1 VSAVQN
7 RLSENCPL
15 CNQYGEIFY
24 RDRYFCCNGCSGI
37 FMASGFLPSPE
48 EERKIYME
56 HINDVTDVR
65 YQNFASP
72 IINAV
77 KNNFSINS
85 LGLDFG
91 SGTGPVI
98 SKVLGDNKYNLMQY
112 DPYFCN
118 DTYALHL
125 KYDYIVCC
133 EVIEHFHSPSK
144 EFELLKSL
152 LKPNGHLYCMTHLYD
167 NEIDFDS
174 WYYKND
180 NTHVFIYQRETLV
193 KIKDRYKFS
202 SLTIED
208 RLMTFKN

>member
-1 VSAVQN
+1 VSTVQN

-24 RDRYFCCNGCSGI
+24 RDRFFCCNECSGI
-37 FMASGFLPSPE
+37 FMASGFLPNLE
-48 EERKIYME
+48 EERKRYE
-56 HINDVTDVR
+56 QHKNDVTNVN
-65 YQNFASP
+65 YQNFVLP

-91 SGTGPVI
+91 AGTGPVI
-98 SKVLGDNKYNLMQY
+98 SKVLGDNGYKLRQF
-112 DPYFCN
+112 DPFFCN
-118 DTYALHL
+118 DTDALQL

-144 EFELLKSL
+144 EFELLKNL
-152 LKPNGHLYCMTHLYD
+152 LKPNGHLYCMTHLYAK
-167 NEIDFDS
+167 EIDFDN

-180 NTHVFIYQRETLV
+180 ITHVFIYQRETLV
-193 KIKDRYKFS
+193 KIKGRYKFS

-208 RLMTFKN
+208 RLLTFKN

>member
-1 VSAVQN
+1 
-7 RLSENCPL
+7 
-15 CNQYGEIFY
+15 
-24 RDRYFCCNGCSGI
+24 
-37 FMASGFLPSPE
+37 MASGFLPSPE

-98 SKVLGDNKYNLMQY
+98 SKVLGDNRYKLMQY

-144 EFELLKSL
+144 EFELLKNL

-167 NEIDFDS
+167 NKIDFDN

>member
-1 VSAVQN
+1 MSTVQN

-24 RDRYFCCNGCSGI
+24 RDRYYCCNGCSGI
-37 FMASGFLPSPE
+37 FVAPGFLPSPE
-48 EERKIYME
+48 EEKLRYEE

-65 YQNFASP
+65 YQNFVSP

-77 KNNFSINS
+77 KKNFSINS

-98 SKVLGDNKYNLMQY
+98 SKVLGDNRYKLMQF

-118 DTYALHL
+118 DTYALQL

-144 EFELLKSL
+144 EFELLKNL

-167 NEIDFDS
+167 NKIDFDN

-180 NTHVFIYQRETLV
+180 KTHVFIYQRETLV
-193 KIKDRYKFS
+193 KIKDLYKFS

-208 RLMTFKN
+208 RLITFKN

>member
-1 VSAVQN
+1 
-7 RLSENCPL
+7 
-15 CNQYGEIFY
+15 
-24 RDRYFCCNGCSGI
+24 
-37 FMASGFLPSPE
+37 MASGFLPNLE
-48 EERKIYME
+48 EERKRYE
-56 HINDVTDVR
+56 QHKNDVTNVK
-65 YQNFASP
+65 YQNFVLP

-77 KNNFSINS
+77 KNNFSTNS

-91 SGTGPVI
+91 AGTGPVI
-98 SKVLGDNKYNLMQY
+98 SKILGDNGYKLRQF
-112 DPYFCN
+112 DPFFCN
-118 DTYALHL
+118 DTDALQL

-144 EFELLKSL
+144 EFELLKNL
-152 LKPNGHLYCMTHLYD
+152 LKPKGHLYCMTHLYTK
-167 NEIDFDS
+167 EIDFNN

-180 NTHVFIYQRETLV
+180 ITHVFIYQRETLV